1 MYTICAKE
9 DSFLLRSRSQKDIRR
24 LSIVT
29 WNGSLPTSPY
39 TMQLG
44 VGGLRYEIKK
54 KNSGKIFPTYP
65 EIESPI

>member
-9 DSFLLRSRSQKDIRR
+9 DSSLLMRRSQKDIRR

-29 WNGSLPTSPY
+29 WSGSLPTSPY

-44 VGGLRYEIKK
+44 VDGIRY
-54 KNSGKIFPTYP
+54 KIF
-65 EIESPI
+65 EINFL